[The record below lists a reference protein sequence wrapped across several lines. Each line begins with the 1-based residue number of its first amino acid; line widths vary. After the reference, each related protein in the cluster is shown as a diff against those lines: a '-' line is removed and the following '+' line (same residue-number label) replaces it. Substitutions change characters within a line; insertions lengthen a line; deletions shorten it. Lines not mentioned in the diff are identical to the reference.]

1 MLFPNVILWIVTSSQ
16 FHLLIHNVNQSSSIS
31 RFEDSHRNS
40 MSKYLNTPEHFPS
53 FNVHMF
59 TLDSENSED
68 DSDLKV
74 EVDQKIKTRS
84 GKIYKTM

>member
-1 MLFPNVILWIVTSSQ
+1 
-16 FHLLIHNVNQSSSIS
+16 
-31 RFEDSHRNS
+31 

-74 EVDQKIKTRS
+74 EVDQEIKTRS